1 MGTNGLSHSRWLDL
15 PGGRPFRAGRSHDL
29 ARDAGPER
37 SVRSARYPG
46 STVLS
51 RGKDMKVS
59 EVMTRQ
65 VEVAAPDDT
74 LQKAAGRMAE
84 LDTGVLPV
92 GEGDRLVGM
101 LTDRD
106 IAVRAVAQGKGPDA
120 RVRDAMTPAVKYCF
134 EDEDLNDVVHT
145 MAEQKVRRLPVM
157 SREKRLVGIVSLGDV
172 AIYADSKQTDAAVSA
187 VSEPGG
193 PHTQP
198 G

>member
-1 MGTNGLSHSRWLDL
+1 MVGLGRRMTLSVVPSGCVSRPRRWAGTAPPRRSLSWLDEL
-15 PGGRPFRAGRSHDL
+15 HLGARHEGQRGHD
-29 ARDAGPER
+29 
-37 SVRSARYPG
+37 
-46 STVLS
+46 
-51 RGKDMKVS
+51 
-59 EVMTRQ
+59 RQ
-65 VEVAAPDDT
+65 VELASPDDT
-74 LQKAAGRMAE
+74 LEKAAGRMAE

-157 SREKRLVGIVSLGDV
+157 SREKRLVGIVSLGIVSLGDV

-193 PHTQP
+193 PHTQA